1 MADQRITQ
9 LTRLS
14 KEGASATDVL
24 PIADVSASQ
33 TKKITVQ
40 DLVAAGIDLVNAG
53 EIDLEKLDQTS
64 TTKLGTVA
72 FADDAIT
79 AAKLGHD
86 SSIAVQTIAPSGDN
100 FEGRG
105 YFNSSTGNLQI
116 FNGSDYQQVVM
127 PSGGI
132 GDLQIVTSKLA
143 DAAVTTDKV
152 SPLGTVAY
160 ADGSITG
167 VKIASGTITANN
179 IANDTITAAQLAP
192 ASVANSELAGAAVTY
207 DKIQNVTADRLIG
220 RTTGVGSAEEIPL
233 TAAGRALLDDAD
245 AAAQRSTLGL
255 GTLATQD
262 GIWTNGSSFAGT
274 STGTN
279 TGDQTITLTGDVTGT
294 GTGTFTATI
303 ATNAIT
309 ESKVAG
315 SAITATKIASDAV
328 TADKLADSSS
338 VIVAAATPTGD
349 GAFVGQQWVNTNTG
363 LEYTWTGSVWQRL
376 SGISTLSF
384 AEAGPLALS
393 ASYPDNFSA
402 EIAVDYDAQ
411 VANTVWAGPA
421 SGSDLAPTFR
431 TIVPEDLPDATAST
445 KGVIQPGTGLVVS
458 SGILNHSNVIS
469 GATFNGITFDDEGHV
484 SAATALVATDIPDL
498 DASKITTGTFGATFI
513 TDGAIDSS
521 KLANY
526 STAQI
531 GETLPVA
538 GYAGQIFFNPLE
550 KTFFLWDGNVWQ
562 PIGVSTGAIIF
573 AGTYDASNNL
583 INSTTTAGAA
593 LGLTISGVLPA
604 ASADNSNY
612 YLVVSTAGS
621 GTTPA
626 PVAAL
631 APPDLLLSDGTAWR
645 EVDTSSAY
653 QSQSANNIAFT
664 PAGDIGSSTVQLAIE
679 EVSIECRNVD
689 NVASGTLAVAR
700 GGTSFSSYTKG
711 DLIVASGTTGL
722 AKLAAGTN
730 AYVLRANSST
740 TTGLEWGADFVGTV
754 TNVTSTTAAL
764 TVSGGTTT
772 PALTLRSATTSV
784 NGIVQLSDSTSTTS
798 STLAATPTA
807 VKAAYD
813 LANAALPKAGGTI
826 TGAVVIGTA
835 GSFAFEGTTDDAF
848 ETFLVAADPTDSDKT
863 ITFPNVSGTVA
874 LTSQLD
880 DGTYN

>member
-127 PSGGI
+127 PTGGI

-255 GTLATQD
+255 GTLATQN

-338 VIVAAATPTGD
+338 VIVAAATPTGN

-411 VANTVWAGPA
+411 AANTVWAGPA

-445 KGVIQPGTGLVVS
+445 KGVIHPGTGLAVS

-813 LANAALPKAGGTI
+813 LANAALPKAGGTV

-880 DGTYN
+880 DGTF